1 MYQFFYLLDALY
13 ASHILDGN
21 QEYLE
26 QLQQWLDDEID
37 WRLCYRASRDGW
49 RSSDFHSRCDFKGP
63 TVTLIKAGY
72 YIFGGYSD
80 IPWGGLKSI
89 YVWEHRTGL

>member
-1 MYQFFYLLDALY
+1 ME
-13 ASHILDGN
+13 GKV
-21 QEYLE
+21 EYLE
-26 QLQQWLDDEID
+26 QLQQWLHDEID

-49 RSSDFHSRCDFKGP
+49 RSRDFHSRCDFKGP

-80 IPWGGLKSI
+80 IPWGGSKTI
-89 YVWEHRTGL
+89 CMEYRGRGGGVKHGCVYMGIR